1 MEELSAGQGGVGSAD
16 SGPVGTGPGGVVPD
30 GAGTAGASPGAGGTA
45 RTPPGG
51 DGADGD
57 LSLELRERLYRQ
69 VPFAIPAI
77 AVVPVVLGFVLA
89 AALTPGRAGP
99 AALGA
104 AGWLVALALRTPAA
118 LAASRVP
125 GLKTPRAM
133 PTFMASIS
141 GPAEECVRLL
151 MVLFL
156 VKGFGNLLWA
166 GFGWGTVE
174 VVYTLVTAVVIRR
187 LLLDPSEKAADARR
201 VLGSMGFLQYVQNL
215 VPLLG
220 AVERA
225 TVSLLHI
232 GFTLLLGWNPW
243 LVLVTMPVH
252 STVNLT
258 AVGLMRRHS
267 VNLLE
272 TFVAVVSVAC
282 FVLGLL
288 AWHR

>member
-1 MEELSAGQGGVGSAD
+1 MADVGAGRGGA
-16 SGPVGTGPGGVVPD
+16 GPAD
-30 GAGTAGASPGAGGTA
+30 GAGGLAEDAAAGSGPAGSGPA
-45 RTPPGG
+45 GSGSAGSVAAG
-51 DGADGD
+51 DGTDGD
-57 LSLELRERLYRQ
+57 LPLELRERMYRQ

-77 AVVPVVLGFVLA
+77 AAVPVVLGFVLA
-89 AALTPGRAGP
+89 ATLAPGRAGP

-118 LAASRVP
+118 LAASRVRR
-125 GLKTPRAM
+125 LKAPQAM
-133 PTFMASIS
+133 ASFRASIS

-156 VKGFGNLLWA
+156 VKGFGSLLWA

-174 VVYTLVTAVVIRR
+174 VVYTLVTAVAIRR
-187 LLLDPSEKAADARR
+187 LLLDPSDKAAEARR
-201 VLGSMGFLQYVQNL
+201 GLASMGFLQYVRNL

-243 LVLVTMPVH
+243 LVLVTMPAH
-252 STVNLT
+252 SAVNMV
-258 AVGLMRRHS
+258 AMRLMRRRS
-267 VNLLE
+267 VILME
-272 TFVAVVSVAC
+272 TIVAVVSVAC